1 VGLREQATNLA
12 QTTGA
17 ERLGTVNMMYGK
29 TGRQRE
35 STILRKQ
42 KMNEGKRE
50 TMEYGKRKK
59 CK

>member
-17 ERLGTVNMMYGK
+17 ERLGTVNMKYGK
-29 TGRQRE
+29 TEGKGNYK
-35 STILRKQ
+35 SAKQ
-42 KMNEGKRE
+42 KMRYEGG
-50 TMEYGKRKK
+50 GKRKK